1 MRSVSP
7 LRLISLG
14 LMIGLA
20 SCLSLAGCADNDSS
34 LFIKGV
40 LVPEEG
46 DGGGCRFTPEG
57 DATLLLSGILDF
69 SIRGTYAMPLLLG
82 NQLIPRGDA
91 DKLRTETARIVI
103 RGAVVTVLE
112 AGSNEELDSFTTN
125 ASGFVD
131 PASGSNPGW
140 GLSIVHA
147 IPSRLEERLALQL
160 NESIEL
166 NIAVSVFGDTLGG
179 DEVESSTITF
189 PVFACRGCLVDCST
203 AGFDGTCST
212 VPESTDLEVHCY
224 PGQDA
229 PTPCQY
235 SDDAAAICE
244 VPS

>member
-7 LRLISLG
+7 LRLVSLG
-14 LMIGLA
+14 LVVGLA
-20 SCLSLAGCADNDSS
+20 ACLPLSGCADNDSS

-46 DGGGCRFTPEG
+46 ENEGCRYTAEG
-57 DATLLLSGILDF
+57 DATLLLSGTLDL
-69 SIRGTYAMPLLLG
+69 SISNTYKMPLLLG

-112 AGSNEELDSFTTN
+112 AGADERELFAFTTN

-131 PASGSNPGW
+131 PASGSDPGW

-147 IPSRLEERLALQL
+147 IPSDLEAQL
-160 NESIEL
+160 GLGLGEAIEL
-166 NIAVSVFGDTLGG
+166 NVAVSVFGDTLGG

-189 PVFACRGCLVDCST
+189 PIFVCRGCLVDCST
-203 AGFDGTCST
+203 AGFDGSCRT
-212 VPESTDLEVHCY
+212 VPEGGELDVYCN

-235 SDDAAAICE
+235 SGDADAICG
-244 VPS
+244 S